1 MDAEKVELGN
11 LQEISAY
18 EIVPDEGQHRIS
30 CRLVL
35 WHKAEE
41 IRARLTHRGFEEKE
55 NVASDSP
62 IIDKCNV
69 RLVFAICESKAWVLE
84 TSSVKSAFIQDHDL
98 DRDIY
103 IQPPVEAGV
112 SRNRLWKLNNA
123 LHRLDDS
130 FSSNERRYYLN

>member
-1 MDAEKVELGN
+1 MDAKKVELWN

-103 IQPPVEAGV
+103 IQLPVEAGV
-112 SRNRLWKLNNA
+112 KK
-123 LHRLDDS
+123 
-130 FSSNERRYYLN
+130 